1 MRSIALISAITV
13 IAFVQPTEARAEA
26 SAQLRSFKDWC
37 SQKELAPKE
46 SKNTIEAV
54 LAVVGTRD
62 CRVADSRVNVLKDL
76 QLNNKQIKDLWP
88 IASLVNLERLNLDN
102 NEIVDLSP
110 LKNLLNLKQLRI
122 QGNEIKDINSLSS
135 LTSIRK
141 LGLQKNQITDVSALA
156 NINNLEQLTLE
167 GNQINDFTP
176 LKKLDKLHS
185 LKFDKNSVR
194 QQAVRGFEDLML
206 RIDLNNGLDNTSLEE
221 PCKTSCFPGTLPES
235 LVKKITELQ
244 GMYSPPT
251 VGSLTGGFV
260 GALTGFIWLLKS
272 NFMIKRGK
280 RKNSEFLGQALDIFP
295 GFEKDWLELAKALAK
310 VGYYEKAV
318 EVLDK
323 LVTIEPDNAEI
334 WRARGNALANIPK
347 VDDAL
352 KSYQTA
358 IMIESIQA
366 KETQTEPIDE
376 IRQPEAD
383 IKWPF

>member
-26 SAQLRSFKDWC
+26 SAQPRSFKDWC
-37 SQKELAPKE
+37 SQKELVPKE

-76 QLNNKQIKDLWP
+76 QLNNKQIKDLQP
-88 IASLVNLERLNLDN
+88 IASLVNLEKLNLDN
-102 NEIVDLSP
+102 NKIVDLLP
-110 LKNLLNLKQLRI
+110 LENLLNL
-122 QGNEIKDINSLSS
+122 
-135 LTSIRK
+135 
-141 LGLQKNQITDVSALA
+141 
-156 NINNLEQLTLE
+156 EQLYLQ

-185 LKFDKNSVR
+185 LKFNKNSVR

-206 RIDLNNGLDNTSLEE
+206 RIDLKNGLDNISLEE

-235 LVKKITELQ
+235 LVKKITEFQ
-244 GMYSPPT
+244 GVYSPPT

-272 NFMIKRGK
+272 NFMIKRRK

-334 WRARGNALANIPK
+334 
-347 VDDAL
+347 
-352 KSYQTA
+352 
-358 IMIESIQA
+358 
-366 KETQTEPIDE
+366 
-376 IRQPEAD
+376 
-383 IKWPF
+383 